1 MVSSVCCTCT
11 LQTQNKL
18 NTKEGVVFWKIYT
31 AGTNFTRPPV
41 ATVVTNLNSAPSIA
55 IHCHLTHHPLSSIV
69 ILLTIHCHILLWPI
83 PSPAASSLCSCTS
96 WEGNL
101 WDLGKIKTKTD
112 ENVWKYIRNMWTY
125 LKIYQNIW
133 KYPAPAGNV
142 TFEKTKNMN
151 KTQAKK
157 MGR

>member
-1 MVSSVCCTCT
+1 MALFACPTGFLGWGLFDRKSSKSKVWKTEIAIQCHS
-11 LQTQNKL
+11 LLWHRYKYNKL
-18 NTKEGVVFWKIYT
+18 NSTCIV
-31 AGTNFTRPPV
+31 
-41 ATVVTNLNSAPSIA
+41 

-142 TFEKTKNMN
+142 TFEKN
-151 KTQAKK
+151 KKY
-157 MGR
+157 